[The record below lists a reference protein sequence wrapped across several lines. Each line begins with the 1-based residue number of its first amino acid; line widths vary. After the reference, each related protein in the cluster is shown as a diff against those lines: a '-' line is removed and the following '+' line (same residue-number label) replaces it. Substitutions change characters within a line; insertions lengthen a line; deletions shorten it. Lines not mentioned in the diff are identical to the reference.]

1 MDRKELED
9 LIRQNIESYSESD
22 MAIFLALCQICDLD
36 ICKLIASSLP
46 ESTKISTV
54 SCNSCGENNSVL
66 MFTVIIPE
74 DAKSNDKDN

>member
-36 ICKLIASSLP
+36 ICKLIAS
-46 ESTKISTV
+46 
-54 SCNSCGENNSVL
+54 
-66 MFTVIIPE
+66 
-74 DAKSNDKDN
+74 